1 MSLRSLHFSLWSR
14 IDRLYSQETYFLR
27 QKCYVFIILT
37 GAWLLTE
44 LVVLGFNLVSSAQPS
59 APTAL
64 FFNLTA
70 LTFGVIVIFMS
81 LSGRY
86 RAAAN
91 LACIALFIGV
101 TAFSVIRMD
110 SFRHFGI
117 NPVHIL
123 YALVLAFSSF
133 FANRKVHFL
142 IIIPF
147 LIFHTVL
154 IILGSSSVRPEAMGQ
169 FFSYSVNSS
178 SALIG
183 LIVFLYFSSDL
194 ISKAMERADSE
205 VRKNREFTST
215 LEEKVDSRTHDLA
228 LALRELELSNDEL
241 TRTRNSL
248 WGEMKITKKL
258 QTLLIPQNP
267 LVDGYQTAAYI
278 KPASDVGGDYYDVIN
293 QKDGDWIV
301 IGDVSGHGV
310 PAGLVMMMVHTSI
323 HSVLASQKETTPAK
337 VLSKVNDVV
346 AEYMNRIDRSKY
358 MTITLMKHLGNGS
371 FLHSGLH
378 LPLLVYRRERNTVDE
393 IDTCGTWLGLNFGI
407 GTDFQDLSL
416 TLDKGDILLLY
427 TDGITESW
435 ITHETE
441 GMEEAALHF
450 FGQDSL
456 ARILLEERDN
466 TAEGIR
472 TRIIDEL
479 SIYDQRDDV
488 TFMVLKRIS

>member
-1 MSLRSLHFSLWSR
+1 M
-14 IDRLYSQETYFLR
+14 
-27 QKCYVFIILT
+27 LT
-37 GAWLLTE
+37 GAWLITE
-44 LVVLGFNLVSSAQPS
+44 AAVLGFNITSPLQQSLAV
-59 APTAL
+59 AL
-64 FFNLTA
+64 FFNLAA
-70 LTFGVIVIFMS
+70 LAFGSSAILMA
-81 LSGRY
+81 LCGYY

-91 LACIALFIGV
+91 LLCVILFIGV
-101 TAFSVIRMD
+101 TAFSLLRMD
-110 SFRHFGI
+110 NFRLYGI

-123 YALVLAFSSF
+123 FALVLTFSSF
-133 FANRKVHFL
+133 FAERKVHFL
-142 IIIPF
+142 ITVPFIAFHVF
-147 LIFHTVL
+147 LIIFGLSH
-154 IILGSSSVRPEAMGQ
+154 VRPEASGQ
-169 FFSYSVNSS
+169 FYSYSINSS

-183 LIVFLYFSSDL
+183 LIVFLYFISNL
-194 ISKAMERADSE
+194 ITNAMERADSE
-205 VRKNREFTST
+205 IRKNREFTST
-215 LEEKVDSRTHDLA
+215 LEEKVESRTHDLA

-267 LVDGYQTAAYI
+267 VVKGYQTAAYI
-278 KPASDVGGDYYDVIN
+278 KPASDVGGDYYDVISKN
-293 QKDGDWIV
+293 DGDWIV

-323 HSVLASQKETTPAK
+323 HSVLETQDETTPAK
-337 VLSKVNDVV
+337 VLSKVNSVV

-358 MTITLMKHLGNGS
+358 MTITLMHHLGNGC

-378 LPLLVYRRERNTVDE
+378 LPLLVYRKQKNAVDE

-416 TLDKGDILLLY
+416 TLEPGDILLLY

-450 FGQDSL
+450 FGQDTL
-456 ARILLEERDN
+456 AKILLEEKNN

-472 TRIIDEL
+472 SRIIDEL

-488 TFMVLKRIS
+488 TFLVLKRES